1 MFFNLAWRNA
11 KRSRSE
17 NLIYFLTLVTAVAS
31 FYIVLSLGKQDV
43 IRFLGEIE
51 SDAVNRLLTTLMPA
65 VYLCSLFFLFFLVVF
80 ANKYQLE
87 CRSRELGLYLIFGMK
102 KKRLFLQLMAEGLI
116 TSLLALC
123 GGIICGV
130 FLSEVISLTTA
141 RLVGQAVI
149 AHQPSFSL
157 SAVVWTILG
166 FLLIQAVALFVLGG
180 RLFQR
185 EIHQLLYGEMAKKQN
200 AGNARGG
207 FLTLVLGAAVL
218 AIAYWIVLKHFMV
231 AGGAMLIV
239 AVILGIAGT
248 LLFIRGLARLLS
260 LLASSVKSK
269 ATHGL
274 YTFTLRQLQENIVHK
289 FVSVGVASILMMLT
303 IMLITDGAVSIMSSS
318 SLLTRDASVY
328 DFTVTGE
335 DQAVEQYLASEQ
347 MKPYVADIN
356 RMETGKMKR
365 AAGDDILGS
374 FVDWTKLR
382 EQIVRQLPPDVKD
395 PATQGALN
403 YDISASNPAALN
415 FLAVIDTDNIAPN
428 LLPVSTYNR
437 LLEAAGE
444 KTLELEANEA
454 AFYLNPD
461 FLGSAGADAIAIMM
475 DHVLADAQTEN
486 KALIF
491 IEGRP
496 LYLVPSIPMKGLTA
510 DKNVRI
516 FSALIVSDEMFDQYV
531 NPDTHTVYW
540 NFCIPKELVETEGL
554 MRSIMDANN
563 LLKPSGF
570 VYESYLN
577 NFGRQLFYVVSA
589 SYASLY
595 MGFMFLIIA
604 CALLALQ
611 FLTQMQATKK
621 RYLTLSMLGARR
633 EQMRKSIHSQVL
645 WYFLLPLL
653 PACVSGTVGL
663 YFMQV
668 LLHSPTATIGQA
680 YPSMIVMAVI
690 VILALAVYAVAV
702 ARTADREISKLNWKP
717 NS

>member
-17 NLIYFLTLVTAVAS
+17 NFIYFLTLVTAVTS

-43 IRFLGEIE
+43 MRFLEEIE

-65 VYLCSLFFLFFLVVF
+65 VYLCALFFLFFLVAF

-102 KKRLFLQLMAEGLI
+102 KKRLFLQLMGEGLI
-116 TSLLALC
+116 TSALALC
-123 GGIICGV
+123 GGIVCGG
-130 FLSEVISLTTA
+130 FLSEIISLTTA
-141 RLVGQAVI
+141 RLVGRGVI

-157 SAVVWTILG
+157 GAVVWTTLG
-166 FLLIQAVALFVLGG
+166 FLLIQSVALSILGS
-180 RLFQR
+180 RLFHR
-185 EIHQLLYGEMAKKQN
+185 EIYQLLYGEMDKKQN

-207 FLTLVLGAAVL
+207 FLTLVPGSAAL
-218 AIAYWIVLKHFMV
+218 AVAYWIVLKHFMA
-231 AGGAMLIV
+231 AGGAMLLV
-239 AVILGIAGT
+239 AVLLGIAGT
-248 LLFIRGLARLLS
+248 LLFIRGLARLAS

-289 FVSVGVASILMMLT
+289 FISVGVASILMMFT
-303 IMLITDGAVSIMSSS
+303 IILIADGSASIMSYSS
-318 SLLTRDASVY
+318 QLTRGASVY
-328 DFTVTGE
+328 DFTVTGK

-347 MKPYVADIN
+347 MKPYVADLN
-356 RMETGKMKR
+356 RMETGEMKR
-365 AAGDDILGS
+365 PAGDDMGS
-374 FVDWTKLR
+374 FADWTNLR
-382 EQIVRQLPPDVKD
+382 KQIVRQLPPDVKD
-395 PATQGALN
+395 PATQGALG
-403 YDISASNPAALN
+403 YEISESNPAALN
-415 FLAVIDTDNIAPN
+415 LLAVIDTGGTAPN
-428 LLPVSTYNR
+428 LLPVSAYNR

-444 KTLELEANEA
+444 KTLALASNEA
-454 AFYLNPD
+454 IFYLNPD
-461 FLGSAGADAIAIMM
+461 FFDTAEAEATTMLDRVSAK
-475 DHVLADAQTEN
+475 AQTEGES
-486 KALIF
+486 LIS
-491 IEGRP
+491 IERRP
-496 LYLVPSIPMKGLTA
+496 FRLLPSVPMKGLTA
-510 DKNVRI
+510 DENIKIVT
-516 FSALIVSDEMFDQYV
+516 ALIVPDEVFDRYV
-531 NPDTHTVYW
+531 NPDSRTIHW
-540 NFCIPKELVETEGL
+540 NFCIPKEITEKEGL
-554 MRSIMDANN
+554 MRSIMDASH

-577 NFGRQLFYVVSA
+577 NFGRQLFYVIA
-589 SYASLY
+589 ESYTTLY

-633 EQMRKSIHSQVL
+633 EQMKKSMHIQVL

-653 PACVSGTVGL
+653 LACVSGTVGL
-663 YFMQV
+663 YAMQIY
-668 LLHSPTATIGQA
+668 LHSSSTNIGQT
-680 YPSMIVMAVI
+680 YPLMTVMAGI
-690 VILALAVYAVAV
+690 VILVLTVYAMAV